1 MLKKNL
7 GKQTEIKIGDK
18 LYQRLTIQTKL
29 ITPKDK
35 ITSIAKEYTGS
46 ILKDGDI
53 LVISEKVVAIT
64 QGRSYAM
71 DEIKPTELA
80 KFLARY
86 VTKTPYGIGI
96 SIPETMELALR
107 EVGSPRMIFAALIA
121 AITKPLGIK
130 GVFYR
135 IAGTGARAIDGPT
148 PYTIPP
154 YNTHATLGP
163 KDPNGTAEKIARE
176 IGHPIIIID
185 ANDLGVNI
193 LGMSEKIDKKL
204 IEHVFKDNPMGQTN
218 EQTPLCILRTKK
230 Q

>member
-1 MLKKNL
+1 MLKHNL
-7 GKQTEIKIGDK
+7 GKNIEIEIGEK
-18 LYQRLTIQTKL
+18 VYERLTIRTRL
-29 ITPKDK
+29 VTPKDK
-35 ITSIAKEYTGS
+35 IADIVKEFA
-46 ILKDGDI
+46 LPEMKKGDI

-64 QGRSYAM
+64 QGRSYSM
-71 DEIKPTELA
+71 DEIKPTKLA
-80 KFLARY
+80 KFLAGY

-107 EVGSPRMIFAALIA
+107 EVGDFRMIFAAIVA
-121 AITKPLGIK
+121 ALTKPLGIK
-130 GVFYR
+130 GIFYR

-163 KDPNGTAEKIARE
+163 KDPNGTAEKIAKSL
-176 IGHPIIIID
+176 GCPIIIID

-193 LGMSEKIDKKL
+193 LGMSEKVDKKL
-204 IEHVFKDNPMGQTN
+204 IEHIFKDNPMGQTD

-230 Q
+230 I